1 MTVTT
6 ARPAP
11 RRRGYYSAD
20 RTRPALTWA
29 DKGVP
34 SNRQRDV
41 RVTASNVGAFSK
53 GDRARW
59 GECAGGI
66 VPRRTVGL
74 AERLPVETMARP
86 WRDLPDPAARP
97 DTDPTDGT
105 VLISGRFKVKSV
117 VAATP
122 GTGAPES
129 CTECWMITCECGK
142 W

>member
-1 MTVTT
+1 MLKTMHG
-6 ARPAP
+6 AP
-11 RRRGYYSAD
+11 VHGMRTMRGNGS
-20 RTRPALTWA
+20 RGP
-29 DKGVP
+29 
-34 SNRQRDV
+34 
-41 RVTASNVGAFSK
+41 GAFTK

-105 VLISGRFKVKSV
+105 VMISGRFKVKSII
-117 VAATP
+117 AATP